1 MNTQRNFGGEQILPP
16 FLFFKAESLQSW
28 GVSQKLGYLQGSV
41 SGTRRSPF
49 VRAERCSIERFP
61 WRFIGWPFL
70 ECGEHFITANRN
82 VSRGHLFLGSEIA
95 KQGPSRHTYSFG
107 DFIHCRGLE
116 ALSQEHV
123 HCRLAD
129 IGFYSQTCT
138 FSKTNFIH
146 SAIIAKPSKLWHQV
160 PNLVYDASMN
170 KIDYTQET
178 TLITG
183 ASSGLGAE
191 FARQLAARGSN
202 LVLVAR
208 RADRLH
214 DLEAGLT
221 GKYGISVKTV
231 PFDLATA
238 DAGRRLHQE
247 LAHQGVKVT
256 SLINC
261 AGFGTHGEFSQEDAE
276 QIQQEIALNVAAL
289 VDMTHTFVQELSGVL
304 VNVASLLG
312 YQSWPTAA
320 VYGATKAFVLSFT
333 EALWEEKRNSGL
345 RILALAPGPTRTE
358 FFEVAGSKQMSA
370 GAPMQTARQVV
381 DTALRVLDRR
391 TPPPSVVPGP
401 INKLIATLPRFM
413 PRRLAV
419 QAFGKIVRRGV

>member
-1 MNTQRNFGGEQILPP
+1 
-16 FLFFKAESLQSW
+16 
-28 GVSQKLGYLQGSV
+28 
-41 SGTRRSPF
+41 
-49 VRAERCSIERFP
+49 
-61 WRFIGWPFL
+61 
-70 ECGEHFITANRN
+70 
-82 VSRGHLFLGSEIA
+82 
-95 KQGPSRHTYSFG
+95 
-107 DFIHCRGLE
+107 
-116 ALSQEHV
+116 
-123 HCRLAD
+123 
-129 IGFYSQTCT
+129 
-138 FSKTNFIH
+138 
-146 SAIIAKPSKLWHQV
+146 
-160 PNLVYDASMN
+160 MN